1 MLRGSTSLL
10 FMTQAFFTKFETLC
24 FRQISNAPLVVFRIL
39 FGSLL
44 FYSTVRTITKGWL
57 HDLYV
62 VPTFHFKFLEF
73 LPLPSET
80 GIYIIFGVLA
90 LTSLFMVIGLLYR
103 ISASIF
109 FVLFTYVEL
118 IDKTYYLNHYYLVST
133 LIFWL
138 IFVPAHRSYSV
149 DVLLFPNIKKTVC
162 DQWCILIFKVQ
173 LSMVYFFAG
182 LAKVN
187 ADWLMQAQPL
197 ATWLPGRYT
206 LPVIGQ
212 FLHLK
217 EVAFLFSWL
226 GCIYDLFIWVFLW
239 FKRTRAIAYFFVL
252 AFHILTGILF
262 PRIGMFPYIM
272 IISTIIFFS
281 ARWHQ
286 QLLDILPSKQL
297 SQNNY
302 SKKTTSAVVPAILLA
317 YLIMQLYLP
326 LRHWQYPGNLFWNEE
341 GYRFS
346 WRVMLMEKNGYTH
359 FIIKD
364 PKTQRQHQVDLGQ
377 HLTAFQQ
384 QQLRSQPDMILQF
397 AQHLGQL
404 YEKQTGYA
412 PEIYVE
418 SKISLNGRRS
428 QNFVDPKI
436 DLYNKGNF
444 TGDNWLI
451 PLKDE

>member
-1 MLRGSTSLL
+1 
-10 FMTQAFFTKFETLC
+10 
-24 FRQISNAPLVVFRIL
+24 
-39 FGSLL
+39 
-44 FYSTVRTITKGWL
+44 
-57 HDLYV
+57 
-62 VPTFHFKFLEF
+62 
-73 LPLPSET
+73 
-80 GIYIIFGVLA
+80 
-90 LTSLFMVIGLLYR
+90 
-103 ISASIF
+103 
-109 FVLFTYVEL
+109 
-118 IDKTYYLNHYYLVST
+118 
-133 LIFWL
+133 
-138 IFVPAHRSYSV
+138 
-149 DVLLFPNIKKTVC
+149 
-162 DQWCILIFKVQ
+162 
-173 LSMVYFFAG
+173 
-182 LAKVN
+182 
-187 ADWLMQAQPL
+187 
-197 ATWLPGRYT
+197 
-206 LPVIGQ
+206 
-212 FLHLK
+212 
-217 EVAFLFSWL
+217 
-226 GCIYDLFIWVFLW
+226 
-239 FKRTRAIAYFFVL
+239 
-252 AFHILTGILF
+252 
-262 PRIGMFPYIM
+262 
-272 IISTIIFFS
+272 
-281 ARWHQ
+281 
-286 QLLDILPSKQL
+286 
-297 SQNNY
+297 
-302 SKKTTSAVVPAILLA
+302 
-317 YLIMQLYLP
+317 MQLYLP